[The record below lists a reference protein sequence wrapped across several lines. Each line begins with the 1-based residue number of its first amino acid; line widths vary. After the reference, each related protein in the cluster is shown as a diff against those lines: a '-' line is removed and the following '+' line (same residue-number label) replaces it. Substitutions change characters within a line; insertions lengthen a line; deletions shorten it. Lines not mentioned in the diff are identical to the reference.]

1 MTQPAPRPAQRPALC
16 ARAQRAAAL
25 ALALLGVG
33 GCATASSG
41 KSDLRE
47 AKPEVSADDNAAVPG
62 QSACASATVPWPAL
76 PELDAHIAERME
88 AGHLPGLSACI
99 VKDGLVAWCGA
110 YGVRSIEGGAP
121 VTTSTPFVWASV
133 SKLIT
138 ATAVVQLDGAGALSL
153 DDDIDAIIDPSV
165 VHPRAP
171 AAPIRPRAVLAH
183 VGGIDDQYEA
193 MESYI
198 AYDEAPPY
206 SLAQVTQR
214 YFDPAGADYSA
225 SLNFAGGGPERRYRY
240 SNMGYALL
248 GRVVEVASGQGFAD
262 YTAEAI
268 FEPLGMRNTGWRLED
283 FALEDLAEP
292 TAWRRGA
299 LVPQGHYTFSDY
311 PNGGLRSSAHDMA
324 CFLGAAA
331 RGGALFGAELLPTEA
346 LHAMMAPAFPALE
359 PEQGLGW
366 YYEDFGERA
375 LWIGHSGAEEG
386 VASDAFM
393 RQDGSLGFVVVANG
407 DWDNSGA
414 LLDIEDALIEAG
426 EAL

>member
-1 MTQPAPRPAQRPALC
+1 MTQPSPRPALRPALRPATALC
-16 ARAQRAAAL
+16 AL
-25 ALALLGVG
+25 ALALLWGG

-41 KSDLRE
+41 KSEVR
-47 AKPEVSADDNAAVPG
+47 AAQPAVSADDNAAVPG
-62 QSACASATVPWPAL
+62 QSACASSTVPWPAL
-76 PELDAHIAERME
+76 PELDARIAERME

-99 VKDGLVAWCGA
+99 VKDGMVAWCGA
-110 YGVRSIEGGAP
+110 YGVRSIDGGAP
-121 VTTSTPFVWASV
+121 VRTDTPFVWASV
-133 SKLIT
+133 SKLVT
-138 ATAVVQLDGAGALSL
+138 ATAVMQLDLADALSL
-153 DDDIDAIIDPSV
+153 DDDIDAIIDTSV

-193 MESYI
+193 MEAYI

-206 SLAQVTQR
+206 SLAEVTER

-225 SLNFAGGGPERRYRY
+225 SLNFVGGGPERRSRY

-248 GRVVEVASGQGFAD
+248 GRVVEVASGQDFAD
-262 YTAEAI
+262 YTTEAI
-268 FEPLGMRNTGWRLED
+268 FQPLGMRNTGWRLEG
-283 FALEDLAEP
+283 FAVEDLAEP

-299 LVPQGHYTFSDY
+299 LVPQGHVTFSDY

-346 LHAMMAPAFPALE
+346 LHAMMAPAFPALD
-359 PEQGLGW
+359 PDQGLGW
-366 YYEDFGERA
+366 TYDDLGERD

-386 VASDAFM
+386 VASDLFM
-393 RQDGSLGFVVVANG
+393 RQDGSLGFVLVANG
-407 DWDNSGA
+407 DWDNEGA
-414 LLDIEDALIEAG
+414 LIDIEDAIIAAG
-426 EAL
+426 DRL